1 MSRELFIFFYSRV
14 KHQVT
19 SWHASLVQ
27 FYGIPTKLVR
37 YW

>member
-1 MSRELFIFFYSRV
+1 MSRELFIFFYSR
-14 KHQVT
+14 KASGSELGT
-19 SWHASLVQ
+19 SLVQ